1 MIQIN
6 PIEVLL
12 WNIRR
17 SEKDVIKVYDKLA
30 PLMQLG
36 AESNILNFGLWDK
49 NTKDPAEAQKKMCE
63 YIYDFGKFE
72 SSKKLLDIG
81 SGYGIPALL
90 WKNRLPELEI
100 TCLNLNFNQ
109 LNQETTKRNLS
120 FVNSTSTAIPIN
132 SCSFD
137 TLVAL
142 ESAQHFKPLGKF
154 FIESKRVIKNHGNLI
169 MAIPVT
175 ENQKLVSLKLGIL
188 NLTWTSQHYSKQFIE
203 SEAKKVGFEIKII
216 EEIGSNV
223 FEPLADYYIENRTNL
238 KERISSTYSNRI
250 ENLIYNSMEKMKK
263 LSQQKIID
271 YLLLRLQTE

>member
-154 FIESKRVIKNHGNLI
+154 FI
-169 MAIPVT
+169 
-175 ENQKLVSLKLGIL
+175 
-188 NLTWTSQHYSKQFIE
+188 
-203 SEAKKVGFEIKII
+203 
-216 EEIGSNV
+216 
-223 FEPLADYYIENRTNL
+223 
-238 KERISSTYSNRI
+238 
-250 ENLIYNSMEKMKK
+250 
-263 LSQQKIID
+263 
-271 YLLLRLQTE
+271 